1 MKIELNDVGYSYQA
15 GRQALHDV
23 NLRFEGDQSVAI
35 IGQNG
40 AGKTTL
46 AKQLNGILRPTQ
58 GSLQIDGIEISE
70 RTTAEWSKRVGYV
83 FQNPDDQ
90 LFLETVRE
98 EFAFGP
104 RNIGMDEATIERR
117 IAEVAALTGLQ
128 DKLDVHPADLSPT
141 EKKFCGIGAVVMMDP
156 DAVVFDEPTCG
167 QDYAGDA
174 RLHDLIGELKRQGKM
189 CIAISHDMKFVVA
202 NFDRVIVMCQGEVLI
217 DGTPEEVFSHADVL
231 RRSYVTPPPITRV
244 AQGAGLK
251 ETIFTVPRFVDALE
265 NACESGAKQ
274 PSQR

>member
-1 MKIELNDVGYSYQA
+1 MKIELNDVGYSYQT
-15 GRQALHDV
+15 GHHALEHI
-23 NLRFEGDQSVAI
+23 NLSFEGNQSVAI

-58 GSLQIDGIEISE
+58 GTLKIDGIEISG
-70 RTTAEWSKRVGYV
+70 RTTSEWSKRVGYV

-104 RNIGMDEATIERR
+104 RNIGMDEETIERC
-117 IAEVAALTGLQ
+117 IAKVAALTGLQ

-167 QDYAGDA
+167 QDYAGDV
-174 RLHDLIGELKRQGKM
+174 RLHDLIAELKREGKM
-189 CIAISHDMKFVVA
+189 RIAISHDMKFVVA
-202 NFDRVIVMCQGEVLI
+202 NFDRVVVMCQGKVLV
-217 DGTPEEVFSHADVL
+217 DGTPEEVFSQVDVL
-231 RRSYVTPPPITRV
+231 RKSYVTPPPITRV
-244 AQGAGLK
+244 AQGVGLK
-251 ETIFTVPRFVDALE
+251 ETVFIVPQFVEKLEDACSAQ
-265 NACESGAKQ
+265 NS
-274 PSQR
+274 

>member
-1 MKIELNDVGYSYQA
+1 MRMQLRDVGYSYQP
-15 GRQALHDV
+15 GRQALKGV
-23 NLRFEGDQSVAI
+23 NLCFEGTRSVAV

-58 GSLQIDGIEISE
+58 GTLTIDGTEIGE
-70 RTTAEWSKRVGYV
+70 RTTAQWSKRVGYV

-104 RNIGMDEATIERR
+104 RNIGVDEAVIEQR
-117 IAEVAALTGLQ
+117 IAEVAALTGLES
-128 DKLDVHPADLSPT
+128 KLDVHPADLSLT

-174 RLHDLIGELKRQGKM
+174 RLHDLIAELKDRGKM

-202 NFDRVIVMCQGEVLI
+202 NFDRVVVMCHGEVLL
-217 DGTPEEVFSHADVL
+217 DGTPQEVFSQVDVL
-231 RRSYVTPPPITRV
+231 RQSFVAPPPITRV
-244 AQGAGLK
+244 GQGVGLK
-251 ETIFTVPRFVDALE
+251 ETVFTVEQFVGALE
-265 NACESGAKQ
+265 DERRIDAAQ
-274 PSQR
+274 PS

>member
-15 GRQALHDV
+15 GRQALEHI
-23 NLRFEGDQSVAI
+23 NLSFTGNQSVAI

-46 AKQLNGILRPTQ
+46 AKQLNGILRPTE
-58 GSLQIDGIEISE
+58 GTLKIDGTEISE
-70 RTTAEWSKRVGYV
+70 RTTAQWAKRVGYV

-117 IAEVAALTGLQ
+117 IDEVAALTGLQ

-174 RLHDLIGELKRQGKM
+174 RLHDLIAELKCEGKL

-202 NFDRVIVMCQGEVLI
+202 NFDRVVVMCQGKVLV
-217 DGTPEEVFSHADVL
+217 DGTPQEVFSQIDVL
-231 RRSYVTPPPITRV
+231 RKSYVTPPPITRV

-251 ETIFTVPRFVDALE
+251 ETVFKVPQFVDAIE
-265 NACESGAKQ
+265 GARSG
-274 PSQR
+274 SGYRS

>member
-1 MKIELNDVGYSYQA
+1 MKIELSNVGYSYKS
-15 GRQALHDV
+15 GHQALDDI
-23 NLRFEGDQSVAI
+23 NLCFEGDQSVAI

-58 GSLQIDGIEISE
+58 GTLTIDGTEISK
-70 RTTAEWSKRVGYV
+70 RTTAQWSKRVGYV

-104 RNIGMDEATIERR
+104 RNIGVDEATIDYR
-117 IAEVAALTGLQ
+117 IDKVASLTGLQ

-141 EKKFCGIGAVVMMDP
+141 EKKFCGIGAVIMMDP
-156 DAVVFDEPTCG
+156 DAIVFDEPTCG

-174 RLHDLIGELKRQGKM
+174 RLHDLIAELKHEGKM

-202 NFDRVIVMCQGEVLI
+202 NFDRVVVMCQGNVLI
-217 DGTPEEVFSHADVL
+217 DGKPEEVFSQVDVL
-231 RRSYVTPPPITRV
+231 QKSYVTPPPITRV
-244 AQGAGLK
+244 AQGVGIEK
-251 ETIFTVPRFVDALE
+251 TVFTVPQFVEAIEDVRSGSE
-265 NACESGAKQ
+265 NRS
-274 PSQR
+274 

>member
-1 MKIELNDVGYSYQA
+1 MKIELRDVGYSYQA
-15 GRQALHDV
+15 GRQALHGI
-23 NLRFEGDQSVAI
+23 NLCFEGDQSVAI

-58 GSLQIDGIEISE
+58 GSLQIDGTEISD

-104 RNIGMDEATIERR
+104 GNIGMDEQTIERR
-117 IAEVAALTGLQ
+117 IEEVAALTGLQ
-128 DKLDVHPADLSPT
+128 SKLDVHPADLSPT

-156 DAVVFDEPTCG
+156 DVVVFDEPTCG
-167 QDYAGDA
+167 QDYAGNK
-174 RLHDLIGELKRQGKM
+174 RLHDLIAELKRQGKM
-189 CIAISHDMKFVVA
+189 CVAISHDMKFVVA
-202 NFDRVIVMCQGEVLI
+202 NFDRVVVMCQGEVLI

-231 RRSYVTPPPITRV
+231 RKSYVTPPPVTRV
-244 AQGAGLK
+244 AQGVGLK
-251 ETIFTVPRFVDALE
+251 ETVFTVPRFMDVLEDAHK
-265 NACESGAKQ
+265 NDFESL
-274 PSQR
+274 S

>member
-1 MKIELNDVGYSYQA
+1 MKIELRNVGYSYQSD
-15 GRQALHDV
+15 RQALHDID
-23 NLRFEGDQSVAI
+23 LCFEGDQSVAI

-58 GSLQIDGIEISE
+58 GSLTVDGTEISE
-70 RTTAEWSKRVGYV
+70 RTTAQWSKRVGYV

-104 RNIGMDEATIERR
+104 RNIGMDEETIERR
-117 IAEVAALTGLQ
+117 IAKVAALTGLQ

-167 QDYAGDA
+167 QDYAGDV
-174 RLHDLIGELKRQGKM
+174 RLHDLIAELKREGKM

-202 NFDRVIVMCQGEVLI
+202 NFDRVVVMCQGKVLV
-217 DGTPEEVFSHADVL
+217 DGTPEEVFSQVDVL
-231 RRSYVTPPPITRV
+231 RKSYVTPPPITRV
-244 AQGAGLK
+244 AQGVGLK
-251 ETIFTVPRFVDALE
+251 ETVFTVPQFVEKLEDACSAQ
-265 NACESGAKQ
+265 NS
-274 PSQR
+274 